1 MKDFTSNHSAIIDLK
16 AHCQEIFDALPAP
29 VFIATPQGQVIYRN
43 SAAQSF
49 LKGIKQE
56 QTDTLLPF
64 FKEGNS
70 TPKELTD
77 SLQNKPL
84 QLPEQNISLPFR
96 AQLKNIE
103 INKERYKLVMLY
115 DISLEI
121 KAQQKLEEHNL
132 ALSAQEEELRQ
143 NLEELQATQ
152 DILVQKQKE
161 LEAAKKRME
170 ANEKVLLK
178 ALEKSKKQAEELKA
192 KNQELQ
198 ARDEEMRQ
206 AMKELQTLRE
216 QEMQLRKALEV
227 SQAELEAQLRAI
239 NAGNIFVEFD
249 LQGNI
254 LFVNDVYQKLSGYT
268 AEVLMSS
275 RYQEHLSQEEYKAI
289 VQNLQKVIQGESTRI
304 KVRRRRKDGSYFWVE
319 AIYSPVYNK
328 NGELIRIIAIGRDI
342 TAFQEALME
351 TSRFLS
357 ELSAG
362 NLDASFNLD
371 VSHIETELRDMVE
384 ANLHLQQTLRSILAN
399 ITEVVTQAGNAGNLQ
414 ARLSLDNLQGVWYT
428 LAQSINQLLDN
439 ISNPI
444 LQIKELL
451 HSVAEGKL
459 SIRYEENLRGS
470 MQEMTQALNT
480 AIQNIAHLIRNIQKQ
495 ANNID
500 QVAAD
505 MLLKAERTQQA
516 LTATVSAISQMSEG
530 AEDQVRRTDEA
541 SKLLEQT
548 YNDSS
553 EIGKKA
559 ELIHESAKKGE
570 QDCINGIKTIGQL
583 TQSMEAINSSADQ
596 TAQTIDVLN
605 NSSEEITKTLR
616 VITDIASQTNLLALN
631 AAIEAARA
639 GDAGRGFAVVAE
651 EIRKLA
657 EQSKQSA
664 DDIESVIKKVQKDT
678 HAATKAIAQMKSK
691 VQSGIASTQ
700 EVEQV
705 FREIKDSSSRTLSLA
720 GAILEDTRKQR
731 QSLDS
736 VVRNIEKIVVV
747 SEETAAG
754 TKEISRSSSTLHEQM
769 DEIAKT
775 GNQLKQVAQE
785 LKENVSL
792 FRI

>member
-1 MKDFTSNHSAIIDLK
+1 MKRSTSDNSTIFDLK
-16 AHCQEIFDALPAP
+16 AHCQDIFDALPAP
-29 VFIATPQGQVIYRN
+29 VFIATLQGQILYRN
-43 SAAQSF
+43 SAAQSL

-56 QTDTLLPF
+56 KAESLLPF
-64 FKEGNS
+64 FEEGGN
-70 TPKELTD
+70 TPKELSD
-77 SLQNKPL
+77 ALQNK
-84 QLPEQNISLPFR
+84 QLRLPGQGSPLPFR
-96 AQLKNIE
+96 AQFKTIDIDKQSYRLA
-103 INKERYKLVMLY
+103 MLH
-115 DISLEI
+115 DISPEI
-121 KAQQKLEEHNL
+121 KAQQELEERNL
-132 ALSAQEEELRQ
+132 ALTAQEEELRQ

-152 DILVQKQKE
+152 DVLVQKQKE

-178 ALEKSKKQAEELKA
+178 ALEKSKKQAEELKV

-206 AMKELQTLRE
+206 AMEELQTLRE
-216 QEMQLRKALEV
+216 QEIQLREALEV

-239 NAGNIFVEFD
+239 NAGNVFVEFD

-254 LFVNDVYQKLSGYT
+254 LFVNEVYQTLSGYS
-268 AEVLMSS
+268 AEELIGG
-275 RYQEHLSQEEYKAI
+275 RYQEQLSEEERAAI
-289 VQNLQKVIQGESTRI
+289 MQNLQKVIQGESVRL
-304 KVRRRRKDGSYFWVE
+304 KARRRRKDGSYFWVE
-319 AIYSPVYNK
+319 AVYSPVYNK
-328 NGELIRIIAIGRDI
+328 DGEIIRIIAIGRDI

-362 NLDASFNLD
+362 NLDARFNLE
-371 VSHIETELRDMVE
+371 VSNIEAELRDMVE
-384 ANLHLQQTLRSILAN
+384 ANLHLQKTLRNILAN
-399 ITEVVTQAGNAGNLQ
+399 ITEVVTQAGEAGNLQ
-414 ARLSLDNLQGVWYT
+414 ARLSLDGLRGVWRT

-459 SIRYEENLRGS
+459 SIRYEENLRGT

-500 QVAAD
+500 QAAAD

-516 LTATVSAISQMSEG
+516 LTATVSAIAQMSEG

-570 QDCINGIKTIGQL
+570 QDCINGIKTIGRL
-583 TQSMEAINSSADQ
+583 IQSMEAINGSADQ
-596 TAQTIDVLN
+596 TSQTIDILN

-678 HAATKAIAQMKSK
+678 HAATKAISQMKGN

-754 TKEISRSSSTLHEQM
+754 TKEIAHSSTTLREQM
-769 DEIAKT
+769 SEIAET
-775 GNQLKQVAQE
+775 GNKLKQVAQE
-785 LKENVSL
+785 LKENVGL

>member
-1 MKDFTSNHSAIIDLK
+1 MKRTTSNSSTTIDLK
-16 AHCQEIFDALPAP
+16 AHCEAIFDALPAP
-29 VFIATPQGQVIYRN
+29 VLITTPQGHIIHKN
-43 SAAQSF
+43 SAAESL

-56 QTDTLLPF
+56 NIESLLPF
-64 FKEGNS
+64 FEEGEKS
-70 TPKELTD
+70 IREL
-77 SLQNKPL
+77 SEALQNK
-84 QLPEQNISLPFR
+84 QLRLPGQGSPLPFR
-96 AQLKNIE
+96 IQIKSIDIE
-103 INKERYKLVMLY
+103 NQGYKLVILY
-115 DISLEI
+115 DITPEI
-121 KAQQKLEEHNL
+121 KAQQELEERNL
-132 ALSAQEEELRQ
+132 ALTAQEEELRQ

-178 ALEKSKKQAEELKA
+178 ALEKSKRQAEELKV

-206 AMKELQTLRE
+206 AMEELQTLRE
-216 QEMQLRKALEV
+216 QEIQLREALEV

-239 NAGNIFVEFD
+239 NAGNVFVEFD

-254 LFVNDVYQKLSGYT
+254 LFVNEVYQQLSGYS
-268 AEVLMSS
+268 ADELQGGK
-275 RYQEHLSQEEYKAI
+275 YQEQLSEEERAAI
-289 VQNLQKVIQGESTRI
+289 MQNLQRVIRGESVRL
-304 KVRRRRKDGSYFWVE
+304 KARRRRKDGSHFWVE
-319 AIYSPVYNK
+319 AVYSPVYNK
-328 NGELIRIIAIGRDI
+328 NGEIIRIIAIGRDI

-362 NLDASFNLD
+362 NLDAQFKLD
-371 VSHIETELRDMVE
+371 VSDIEAELRDMVE
-384 ANLHLQQTLRSILAN
+384 ANLHLQRTLRNILAN
-399 ITEVVTQAGNAGNLQ
+399 ITEVVTQAGEAGNLQ
-414 ARLSLDNLQGVWYT
+414 ARLSLNGLQGVWHT

-459 SIRYEENLRGS
+459 SIRYEENLRGT

-495 ANNID
+495 AGNID
-500 QVAAD
+500 QAAAD

-516 LTATVSAISQMSEG
+516 LTATVSAIAQMSEG

-548 YNDSS
+548 YNDSN

-570 QDCINGIKTIGQL
+570 QDCVNGIKTIGRL
-583 TQSMEAINSSADQ
+583 TQSMEAINNSADQ
-596 TAQTIDVLN
+596 TAQTIDILN

-678 HAATKAIAQMKSK
+678 QAATKAISQMKGN

-700 EVEQV
+700 EVE
-705 FREIKDSSSRTLSLA
+705 
-720 GAILEDTRKQR
+720 
-731 QSLDS
+731 
-736 VVRNIEKIVVV
+736 
-747 SEETAAG
+747 
-754 TKEISRSSSTLHEQM
+754 
-769 DEIAKT
+769 
-775 GNQLKQVAQE
+775 
-785 LKENVSL
+785 
-792 FRI
+792 